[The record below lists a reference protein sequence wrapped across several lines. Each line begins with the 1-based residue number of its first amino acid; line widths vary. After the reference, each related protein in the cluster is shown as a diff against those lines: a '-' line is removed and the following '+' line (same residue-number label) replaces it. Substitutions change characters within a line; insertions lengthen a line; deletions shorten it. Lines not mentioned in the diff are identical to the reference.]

1 MFQSISAA
9 PPDPILGLT
18 EAFKKDTHA
27 DKINLGVGVYQD
39 ASGTTPILDCVRQA
53 EQRLLSEETTKSYLG
68 IDGIPKYGQQVR
80 ELLWGESHE
89 IVTGKRAVTAQTPG
103 GTGALRVAAD
113 FIHNEL
119 PKARIW
125 CSQPTWANHGN
136 VFAAAGVA
144 TESYPYFDASSN
156 GLNLDSMLEALRNIP
171 AGEVVLL
178 HACCH
183 NPTGIDPTPEQWK
196 AIAEVI
202 AQCELLPLVDFA
214 YQGFG
219 DGLNEDRQGLLTLC
233 EHCKDLLICTSFSKN
248 FGLYRERVGALTAVA
263 SDPDAA
269 GAVLSQ
275 IKRCV
280 RANYSNPPAHGAAIV
295 STILADASLRQT
307 WESELS
313 EMRERVNGMR
323 TLFVQTMQSL
333 NVDHD
338 FTFIEKQ
345 RGMFSFS
352 GLSRL
357 QVDELRN
364 RHSIY
369 VVGSGR
375 VNVAGMTESNMP
387 QLCEAIAAVLS

>member
-171 AGEVVLL
+171 AGEERWTT
-178 HACCH
+178 
-183 NPTGIDPTPEQWK
+183 NFD
-196 AIAEVI
+196 
-202 AQCELLPLVDFA
+202 
-214 YQGFG
+214 
-219 DGLNEDRQGLLTLC
+219 NLTQ
-233 EHCKDLLICTSFSKN
+233 KSK
-248 FGLYRERVGALTAVA
+248 
-263 SDPDAA
+263 DPD
-269 GAVLSQ
+269 
-275 IKRCV
+275 
-280 RANYSNPPAHGAAIV
+280 
-295 STILADASLRQT
+295 
-307 WESELS
+307 
-313 EMRERVNGMR
+313 
-323 TLFVQTMQSL
+323 
-333 NVDHD
+333 
-338 FTFIEKQ
+338 
-345 RGMFSFS
+345 
-352 GLSRL
+352 
-357 QVDELRN
+357 
-364 RHSIY
+364 RHRSIISY
-369 VVGSGR
+369 
-375 VNVAGMTESNMP
+375 
-387 QLCEAIAAVLS
+387 L

>member
-1 MFQSISAA
+1 M
-9 PPDPILGLT
+9 
-18 EAFKKDTHA
+18 
-27 DKINLGVGVYQD
+27 
-39 ASGTTPILDCVRQA
+39 
-53 EQRLLSEETTKSYLG
+53 
-68 IDGIPKYGQQVR
+68 
-80 ELLWGESHE
+80 
-89 IVTGKRAVTAQTPG
+89 TAQTPG

-113 FIHNEL
+113 FIHSEL

-125 CSQPTWANHGN
+125 CSQPTWANHAN

-144 TESYPYFDASSN
+144 TESYPYFDAPSN
-156 GLNLDSMLEALRNIP
+156 GLDLDSMLEALRNIP

-269 GAVLSQ
+269 GSVLSQ

-295 STILADASLRQT
+295 STILADALLRQT

-387 QLCEAIAAVLS
+387 QLCEAIAAVFILILTLLANCPFSSTLHDFSMTTLWVLTLQSLLAG

>member
-1 MFQSISAA
+1 MFQSISTA

-18 EAFKKDTHA
+18 EAFKKDTHT

-80 ELLWGESHE
+80 ELLWGDSHE

-113 FIHNEL
+113 FIHSEL

-144 TESYPYFDASSN
+144 TESYPYFDAPSN
-156 GLNLDSMLEALRNIP
+156 GLDLDSMLEALRNIP

-183 NPTGIDPTPEQWK
+183 NPTGIDPSPEQWK

-219 DGLNEDRQGLLTLC
+219 DGLNEDQQGLLTLC

-248 FGLYRERVGALTAVA
+248 FGLYRERVGALTTVA
-263 SDPDAA
+263 SDPDVA
-269 GAVLSQ
+269 GSVLSQ
-275 IKRCV
+275 IKRCI

-295 STILADASLRQT
+295 STILADAPLRQT

-375 VNVAGMTESNMP
+375 VNVAGMTEANMP

>member
-1 MFQSISAA
+1 MTLAQANTQVTHNTPSQK
-9 PPDPILGLT
+9 PPH
-18 EAFKKDTHA
+18 F
-27 DKINLGVGVYQD
+27 
-39 ASGTTPILDCVRQA
+39 
-53 EQRLLSEETTKSYLG
+53 
-68 IDGIPKYGQQVR
+68 
-80 ELLWGESHE
+80 
-89 IVTGKRAVTAQTPG
+89 
-103 GTGALRVAAD
+103 
-113 FIHNEL
+113 L
-119 PKARIW
+119 P
-125 CSQPTWANHGN
+125 T
-136 VFAAAGVA
+136 
-144 TESYPYFDASSN
+144 
-156 GLNLDSMLEALRNIP
+156 
-171 AGEVVLL
+171 
-178 HACCH
+178 
-183 NPTGIDPTPEQWK
+183 
-196 AIAEVI
+196 
-202 AQCELLPLVDFA
+202 
-214 YQGFG
+214 
-219 DGLNEDRQGLLTLC
+219 
-233 EHCKDLLICTSFSKN
+233 
-248 FGLYRERVGALTAVA
+248 
-263 SDPDAA
+263 DPDAA

>member
-1 MFQSISAA
+1 MFQSISTA

-39 ASGTTPILDCVRQA
+39 AAGITPILDCVRQA
-53 EQRLLSEETTKSYLG
+53 EQRLLSEETTKSYLE
-68 IDGIPKYGQQVR
+68 IDGIPKYGRQVR
-80 ELLWGESHE
+80 ELLWGDSHE

-113 FIHNEL
+113 FIHSEL

-144 TESYPYFDASSN
+144 TESYPYFDAPSN
-156 GLNLDSMLEALRNIP
+156 GLDLDSMLEALRNIP

-196 AIAEVI
+196 AIAKVI

-263 SDPDAA
+263 FDPDAA
-269 GAVLSQ
+269 GSVLSQ

-307 WESELS
+307 WKSELS